1 MANRT
6 TYHAGRHNG
15 HSDLDEHAGSQQI
28 REHIEHTRREMD
40 ETLEEIGER
49 LHPKHLLDYAL
60 DYVRSTSARATAE
73 DAGVRLR
80 SVCNQMSTKVK
91 DHPMPAALI
100 TAGLLWW
107 LFERDDDDSRS
118 RGSLESARRW
128 YGGENTRYTR
138 QHVPAWHP
146 DFDWSQA
153 DEDQETW
160 TQKAKSAME
169 SIRSSLSDTT
179 TSAVE
184 KLRGVSSS
192 LVDLSGH
199 RREKLHTQWAD
210 LNEHSGSVVD
220 ARTGEPYDDSYGEE
234 WRNLHAAH
242 CVANCKDEEAE
253 SWRDKA
259 SHVVEGLRESLGKSG
274 DNVQGAFQ
282 SMSSKVGQFAGSIG
296 GFSSQLG
303 HKASEGATAM
313 WERTASGTRRV
324 SESARDM
331 SSRAHERLGRAQDRL
346 GDGYRQ
352 SRDYLSNEMHEHPL
366 AVGAAAI
373 ALGMLVGFVLPRTE
387 SEDRMMGEAADDVK
401 EQVKDRAAS
410 VANDAIERGQEVAQ
424 AAGEAVKDEA
434 RKQGLTP
441 EHV

>member
-1 MANRT
+1 MTNRT
-6 TYHAGRHNG
+6 NYDTGRHNG
-15 HSDLDEHAGSQQI
+15 RSNLDEYADSRQI

-73 DAGVRLR
+73 DAGTRIR
-80 SVCNQMSTKVK
+80 SAADQMSRKVK
-91 DHPMPAALI
+91 DHPVPAALI
-100 TAGLLWW
+100 TSGLLWW
-107 LFERDDDDSRS
+107 LFERDDDSERRS
-118 RGSLESARRW
+118 RGSLRSARRW
-128 YGGENTRYTR
+128 YAGENARYTR
-138 QHVPAWHP
+138 QHLPTWHP

-153 DEDQETW
+153 EDDEESWTEKARSSLETM
-160 TQKAKSAME
+160 K
-169 SIRSSLSDTT
+169 SSLSDTT
-179 TSAVE
+179 KSAVD

-199 RREKLHTQWAD
+199 RREKLHSQWAD
-210 LNEHSGSVVD
+210 LKEHSGSFVD

-242 CVANCKDEEAE
+242 CVANCKEEETE

-259 SHVVEGLRESLGKSG
+259 STVVEELRESLGNSG
-274 DNVQGAFQ
+274 DSVHGALQ
-282 SMSSKVGQFAGSIG
+282 SMSSKIGEFAGSIG

-313 WERTASGTRRV
+313 WGRTASGARHM
-324 SESARDM
+324 SERARGM
-331 SSRAHERLGRAQDRL
+331 RGHAQERLGE
-346 GDGYRQ
+346 GYRH
-352 SRDYLSNEMHEHPL
+352 SRDYLSHEMHDHPL
-366 AVGAAAI
+366 AVGAAAL

-387 SEDRMMGEAADDVK
+387 SEDRIMGEAADNVK
-401 EQVKDRAAS
+401 DQVKDQATTVAS
-410 VANDAIERGQEVAQ
+410 EAMESGQKIAQ
-424 AAGEAVKDEA
+424 ATTEAVMDEA
-434 RKQGLTP
+434 KKQGLTP